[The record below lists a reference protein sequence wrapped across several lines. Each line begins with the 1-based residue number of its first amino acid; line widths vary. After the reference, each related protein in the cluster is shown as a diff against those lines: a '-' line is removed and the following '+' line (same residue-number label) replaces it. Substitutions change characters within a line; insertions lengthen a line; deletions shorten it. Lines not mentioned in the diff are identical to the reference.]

1 MTDANTQPRA
11 ESETW
16 LQCVLE
22 TYHELAQSGHSPK
35 QEELCQVLSSR
46 LSLQQPLL
54 AAWMKGAETLAQL
67 VHAPESLCDAMEEEK
82 QSLEVAMSAACPL
95 LEARLQLQLDR
106 LDAQEQN
113 KKVLCEQCG
122 QKMGSEGRRTRPW
135 QSTLGRLEL
144 KRRYVLCG
152 PCSQG
157 LAPSQR
163 PLGLPDGPYTGR
175 LEEVCSLMTTTL
187 PHALAEKTLKE
198 LLLLDV
204 GETGLKHLTA
214 RRASKVIEQDDGKA
228 EQLNPF
234 DEMGLS
240 RQLERPPDA
249 VEEVPEV
256 AYLEMDGVFAMTR
269 QEKPLSPKQLAEVP
283 KGARGGKGRKYEMEG
298 KEIKNAVLYNGNDC
312 VGLGEQRGSLLEK
325 TYVSHLG
332 NWKPF
337 ALLVWAQITRLRFD
351 EAATFV
357 VLSDGAEWIRSLCEW
372 LPVEVLL
379 ILDLFHVKKRIW
391 EMAKVLYPSDA
402 KKEKRWARTQLE
414 RVEDGHAQ
422 KVIESLRFLKPES
435 EKVKE
440 KIEEL
445 KTYLKNNLD
454 RMNYPEYRARGLRVG
469 SGVVESTNYHVTG
482 ARLKLQGMRWSEQGA
497 AEMARLRADLF
508 NGVWEERTRQIL
520 RVA

>member
-1 MTDANTQPRA
+1 MTDANTQPRT

-22 TYHELAQSGHSPK
+22 AYHELAQSGHSPK
-35 QEELCQVLSSR
+35 QEELYQALSSR
-46 LSLQQPLL
+46 LQIQQPLL

-67 VHAPESLCDAMEEEK
+67 MHSPEPFSHAMEEEK
-82 QSLEVAMSAACPL
+82 QSFEVAISAARPL
-95 LEARLQLQLDR
+95 LETRLQLQLDW
-106 LDAQEQN
+106 LDQQEQN
-113 KKVLCEQCG
+113 KRVLCEQCS

-135 QSTLGRLEL
+135 QSTLGQLNL
-144 KRRYVLCG
+144 KRRYVICKQ
-152 PCSQG
+152 CSQG
-157 LAPSQR
+157 MAPAQR
-163 PLGLPDGPYTGR
+163 QLGLPDGPYTGR

-187 PHALAEKTLKE
+187 PYDLAEKTLQE

-214 RRASKVIEQDDGKA
+214 RRASKVIEQDDDRAK
-228 EQLNPF
+228 QLNPF

-240 RQLERPPDA
+240 RELERPQDA
-249 VEEVPEV
+249 IEEVAEV

-269 QEKPLSPKQLAEVP
+269 QEKPLSPKQLAQIP

-298 KEIKNAVLYNGNDC
+298 KEIKNAVLYNGKDC
-312 VGLGEQRGSLLEK
+312 VELGEQRGSLLEK

-351 EAATFV
+351 EAGLLV

-372 LPVEVLL
+372 LPVDVLL

-391 EMAKVLYPSDA
+391 EMARVLYPDDA
-402 KKEKRWARTQLE
+402 KKEKRWRKTQLE
-414 RVEDGHAQ
+414 RIEDGHAK
-422 KVIESLRFLKPES
+422 KVIESLRFYKPES

-445 KTYLKNNLD
+445 KGYLENNLD

-469 SGVVESTNYHVTG
+469 SGVIESTNYHVTG
-482 ARLKLQGMRWSEQGA
+482 ARLKLQGMRWSEEGA

-508 NGVWEERTRQIL
+508 NGVWEERSRQIL
-520 RVA
+520 QVG